1 MLQQPYRSLKET
13 EARIGE
19 IFRLKWD
26 NIDFESR
33 TIKIT
38 PKKFGKARSLFKCRT
53 SYRKLRQLFKLG
65 MVSRSRKRKWVVT
78 GLVVAPPVGLE

>member
-1 MLQQPYRSLKET
+1 MVVQSMLQQLYRSLKET

-38 PKKFGKARSLFKCRT
+38 PKIWKGKKLIQMPNELLKTQTAFQAWHGFKFL
-53 SYRKLRQLFKLG
+53 
-65 MVSRSRKRKWVVT
+65 
-78 GLVVAPPVGLE
+78 

>member
-38 PKKFGKARSLFKCRT
+38 PKNLERQEAYSNTERVTENSDSFSSLAWFQG
-53 SYRKLRQLFKLG
+53 L
-65 MVSRSRKRKWVVT
+65 RKRK
-78 GLVVAPPVGLE
+78 